1 VPSERPRRAI
11 LPNLRAILRHPLAS
25 PRRKAYRDSLVD
37 RPEYE
42 EWIDRYDRLEDH
54 DRQSIAAHIARMEG
68 PPRISVLMPVYDPP
82 VVFLRAAIQSVLD
95 QLYPS
100 WELCIADDAS
110 SDPAVRALLAELRDP
125 RIRVVGRQERGGI
138 AAASNTAL
146 DLVRTEW
153 VALLDHD
160 DLLAPHALYM
170 VAAEIDAHPDAA
182 MIFSD
187 EDALDEDGGRF
198 RPFFKPDWN
207 PELMLGQNAFSHL
220 GVFRAAD
227 VRRAGGFR
235 PGFDGS
241 QDWDLVL
248 RMADAVG
255 AGRIRHIPHILYHWR
270 LAARAGRPR
279 QFSRRHATEAAA
291 AAEESLRD
299 HLAGNGV
306 AASFVAHEGESWKQ
320 VLRAPPSPPPLVT
333 VIVPAA
339 GRNIRHVVD
348 GLLGGTDYA
357 PFEVL
362 LVGSKEPAGIGAYP
376 RDRVR
381 LLTVS
386 DGATAAV
393 LANRAVEEA
402 RGEVVV
408 LLDGG
413 IIPSGPRWLA
423 ELVAQAARPE
433 IGAAGGTVLSPRG
446 RIRHGGLLLGIGGV
460 AGPAHGGWR
469 GEAAGYFGR
478 ARLAQDVSAVS
489 GACLATRRSLYR
501 EVGGF
506 DPLLAWHYG
515 DVDYCLRLRRAGY
528 RIIWTPLARL
538 EQMAEGRQRASGD
551 PAQER
556 ALMRA
561 RWADVL
567 DNDPAG
573 NPNLSLENGDF
584 ELAFPPRARKPWKAG
599 AGVRGK

>member
-1 VPSERPRRAI
+1 VPSERPPRAI

-25 PRRKAYRDSLVD
+25 SRRKAYRDSLVS
-37 RPEYE
+37 RPEYQ
-42 EWIDRYDRLEDH
+42 EWISRYDRLDDR
-54 DRQSIAAHIARMEG
+54 DRQLIAAHIARFEEA
-68 PPRISVLMPVYDPP
+68 PRISVVMPVHDPP
-82 VVFLRAAIQSVLD
+82 LAHLRAAIRSVVD

-110 SDPAVRALLAELRDP
+110 SDPAVRAALAELRDP
-125 RIRVVGRQERGGI
+125 RIRVAGRREQGGI

-146 DLVRTEW
+146 ELASADW

-187 EDALDEDGGRF
+187 EDAVDEEGRRF
-198 RPFFKPDWN
+198 GPLFKPDWN
-207 PELMLGQNAFSHL
+207 PELMLGQNAFNHL
-220 GVFRAAD
+220 GVFRTAEM
-227 VRRAGGFR
+227 RALGGFR
-235 PGFDGS
+235 LKREGS

-248 RMADAVG
+248 RMADVVG

-270 LAARAGRPR
+270 RASPGERPR
-279 QFSRRHATEAAA
+279 QFSRRHAAEAAA

-299 HLAGNGV
+299 HLARKGV

-320 VLRAPPSPPPLVT
+320 VLRAPPSPPPPVT

-357 PFEVL
+357 PFEIL
-362 LVGSKEPAGIGAYP
+362 LVGSTAPPGIDAYP
-376 RDRVR
+376 EDRVR
-381 LLTVS
+381 LLTVP
-386 DGATAAV
+386 DGATPAV
-393 LANRAVEEA
+393 LRNRGVKEA
-402 RGEVVV
+402 RGELVV
-408 LLDGG
+408 LLDEG

-433 IGAAGGTVLSPRG
+433 IGAAGGTVLSSRG
-446 RIRHGGLLLGIGGV
+446 RIRHGGLLLGIDGV
-460 AGPAHGGWR
+460 AAPAHRGWR

-478 ARLAQDVSAVS
+478 ARLAQDMSAVS
-489 GACLATRRSLYR
+489 AACMATRRSLYR

-506 DPLLAWHYG
+506 DPLLARHHG

-538 EQMAEGRQRASGD
+538 EQMAEGRRTPNGD
-551 PAQER
+551 AAEER

-584 ELAFPPRARKPWKAG
+584 ELAFPPRARKPWKEA
-599 AGVRGK
+599 AETIGK